1 MSLLPQRKKSPEEIA
16 KLRESLGVPG
26 LSPGEEPLPIPDAIP
41 PAPAEPVETI
51 IPAHHQAT
59 LVHAP
64 ETTPPAPQPVEIPH
78 GPKPVHSLKRSE
90 RIPALPA
97 EEPSSEEHDAS
108 PPNSRTHTPKPV
120 RSLRKSEQM
129 PVLTEHAAEP
139 FPDSK
144 LPFHRHSDQ
153 EISEIRRREALAMM
167 QPVVN
172 PKLAAAHPALLVPG
186 YLCAIAGSSCFFF
199 YGVPLAATAGC
210 AATALLLAAFVFLRR
225 PISRHHAAFIAVI
238 ALFVVV
244 FGALHYFPHLQHA
257 T

>member
-26 LSPGEEPLPIPDAIP
+26 LLPGEDPLPIPDTRSQ
-41 PAPAEPVETI
+41 APAEPVETI

-64 ETTPPAPQPVEIPH
+64 ETTPLAPQPVEAHH
-78 GPKPVHSLKRSE
+78 GHRPLHSLKRSE

-97 EEPSSEEHDAS
+97 EDPPSDEPDAA
-108 PPNSRTHTPKPV
+108 PPNSRSHAPKPV

-129 PVLTEHAAEP
+129 PVLTEHDAEP
-139 FPDSK
+139 SPDSK

-167 QPVVN
+167 KPVVN

-199 YGVPLAATAGC
+199 YGVPLAATAGST
-210 AATALLLAAFVFLRR
+210 AAALLFAAFIYLRR

-238 ALFVVV
+238 ALFVIV
-244 FGALHYFPHLQHA
+244 FGALHYFPHLRHA